1 MNRIKKISM
10 EILEIHKEKFGLDFG
25 ENKKTLDN
33 ISIIR
38 SKELKNE
45 LAGFITKFIKHELR
59 EIKEN
64 EEREKQAQ
72 ASEEAN
78 EEKLPHGQLPVKVNQ
93 NPLLKKLLLILK
105 TSKLPNSLRLNLF

>member
-1 MNRIKKISM
+1 M

-25 ENKKTLDN
+25 ENKKTLDD

-72 ASEEAN
+72 ASEEAI
-78 EEKLPHGQLPVKVNQ
+78 EEKLPHEQLPSESDPKSSAEE
-93 NPLLKKLLLILK
+93 PP
-105 TSKLPNSLRLNLF
+105 PNSEDIKTT

>member
-1 MNRIKKISM
+1 M
-10 EILEIHKEKFGLDFG
+10 EILQEHKGQFGVDFD
-25 ENKKTLDN
+25 ENKKTLDQ

-64 EEREKQAQ
+64 EEREKQAKS
-72 ASEEAN
+72 SEESLQEKLSDEHLPKESEEKPSTENPTN
-78 EEKLPHGQLPVKVNQ
+78 EEVK
-93 NPLLKKLLLILK
+93 
-105 TSKLPNSLRLNLF
+105 TT